1 MASGCALKGFG
12 STKADCSHSSNQC
25 PGTSLL
31 CAPQILDHLYA
42 DVLPFVLHAY
52 FSKTPKSDI
61 MSTVKTT
68 NARTAWR
75 QQGVVGD

>member
-1 MASGCALKGFG
+1 VLPFTFAC
-12 STKADCSHSSNQC
+12 
-25 PGTSLL
+25 
-31 CAPQILDHLYA
+31 A

-61 MSTVKTT
+61 LSTVKTT